1 MLEKKRTRI
10 QIRNE
15 EKILEA
21 AQSVFAAYGFHGATV
36 EKVAALADMSQPN
49 LHHYFKTKADL
60 YIAVLD
66 RTLDIWIEP
75 LGGLDPNGDPATELS
90 NYIGQKMDMARRHP
104 IASRLFA
111 NEMLQGAPI
120 LEPHLKSRVK
130 AAVEDWVV
138 VVRLWIRAGKLRDVD
153 PYHLIF
159 MIWATTQHY
168 SDFLPQVRAVMG
180 VSRFTKAHFEAAK
193 TSIVDIVLRGLIPD
207 TPRA

>member
-1 MLEKKRTRI
+1 MPEKKRTRI

-120 LEPHLKSRVK
+120 LEPHLKGRVK

-138 VVRLWIRAGKLRDVD
+138 VVRQWTAAGKLRDVD

-168 SDFLPQVRAVMG
+168 SDFLPQVRTVMG

-193 TSIVDIVLRGLIPD
+193 TSIIDIILSGLIPE